1 MAALRPVI
9 TATFATT
16 LLVCTAG
23 FASSDNAKFDTT
35 SPAPPV
41 RAQLDT
47 QSQSEPAVAPRRLA
61 QSTSSDATKDD
72 DPYRALTG
80 KVIDAIKNLDKA
92 TDPTVTEDPD
102 LGVEAAD
109 KLRKA
114 INALVKHAD
123 ADGKTSDY
131 IAKLVDEAVESS
143 KVYVP
148 IALRGSDGKLDTSL
162 LIQSVVVRSLAPA
175 ANDEDADYLAALD
188 DEADSTV
195 TTAAVQV
202 PEKLAQPAAKRERP
216 EFVIVKAGQT
226 LGGIAWKYY
235 GDSLQYVKI
244 YRANR
249 DKIRNPNVVRVGQ
262 RLKLP

>member
-1 MAALRPVI
+1 MAALRSVI
-9 TATFATT
+9 TATFAAT

-23 FASSDNAKFDTT
+23 VASSDNAKFDTD
-35 SPAPPV
+35 SSKEAAAAP
-41 RAQLDT
+41 LK
-47 QSQSEPAVAPRRLA
+47 LA
-61 QSTSSDATKDD
+61 QSTSPDPAKDD
-72 DPYRALTG
+72 DPYRTLTG

-92 TDPTVTEDPD
+92 TDPAVTADPD
-102 LGVEAAD
+102 DGVEAAD

-114 INALVKHAD
+114 IKELVRHAGE
-123 ADGKTSDY
+123 DGKSSDY

-175 ANDEDADYLAALD
+175 ATDEDADYLAALD

-202 PEKLAQPAAKRERP
+202 PEKLAQPAAADERP
-216 EFVIVKAGQT
+216 KFVIVQAGQT

-235 GDSLQYVKI
+235 GDSLEYVKI
-244 YRANR
+244 FRANR
-249 DKIRNPNVVRVGQ
+249 DKIRNPNVVRVG
-262 RLKLP
+262 LKLRLP